1 MTVDDIRVYG
11 DPVLRKKAARV
22 EVFDEKFKAWVEEM
36 YPLMLE
42 ADGIGLA
49 APQVNISKAFLVIGM
64 PRENQ
69 DPEKLVFANPEILE
83 TRGEGPFEEGCLSLP
98 GIREEVVRPEWIR
111 LRYQDVEGQVQELE
125 ADGLLARVL
134 QHEIDHLEGI
144 LLIDRISPAR
154 RSLLRNEL
162 KQLAEKSRER
172 LEKERASQ
180 TAA

>member
-22 EVFDEKFKAWVEEM
+22 ETFNEEFKALIEEM
-36 YPLMLE
+36 FQIMFV

-49 APQVNISKAFLVIGM
+49 APQVNISRAFLVIGM

-69 DPEKLVFANPEILE
+69 DPEKLLFVNPEILE
-83 TRGEGPFEEGCLSLP
+83 ARGEGTFEEGCLSLP
-98 GIREEVVRPEWIR
+98 GIREEIVRPEWIR
-111 LRYQDVEGQVQELE
+111 VKFQDVEGQVKELE
-125 ADGLLARVL
+125 TDGLLSRVL
-134 QHEIDHLEGI
+134 QHEMDHLEGI
-144 LLIDRISPAR
+144 LLVDRLSPAR

-162 KQLAEKSRER
+162 KKLVEQSRER